1 MTSSRKPGDILLSLS
16 TLIKNPH
23 LWILFVMTSF
33 LVLIYQFWPWRDFQ
47 FPGIWHWFSWLSA
60 LGNLAIFES
69 LSSLIGSLFIIPC
82 IYASL
87 AFHLGGSVVV
97 SLISLFAL
105 LPLMLS
111 MWHSPESWVTNIMY
125 LFSPVILTTI
135 INVELRLRSRDKQH
149 YTELEKERQVHLSR
163 VIEAQEK
170 ARQRIAREIHDESI
184 QTLLATASHTE
195 RLKFIDNIDEIK
207 TKAIWIEKNI
217 RSTVVELRRISLE
230 LRPTI
235 LDDLGLIPA
244 LRWLIDQP
252 DFKENLKIQILTSGD
267 EIKISPEVELAIFR
281 VVQEALNNVKN
292 HANADS
298 ATISIKL
305 APSVLTVSVRDNG
318 QGFRVPRRLT
328 SLAIQGKLGL
338 IDIQERIQLLGG
350 RLLVKSKPNAGT
362 LLLMEIPINR
372 PA

>member
-1 MTSSRKPGDILLSLS
+1 MTSSTKTNDILLSISAL
-16 TLIKNPH
+16 LKNPH
-23 LWILFVMTSF
+23 LWILFAMTSF

-47 FPGIWHWFSWLSA
+47 FPGIWHWFTWLSA
-60 LGNLAIFES
+60 LGKLAIFES
-69 LSSLIGSLFIIPC
+69 LSSLIGSLFIVPC

-87 AFHLGGSVVV
+87 VFRLGGSVVV
-97 SLISLFAL
+97 SLISLAAL

-111 MWHSPESWVTNIMY
+111 MWHTPESWVTNIMY
-125 LFSPVILTTI
+125 LFAPVILTTI
-135 INVELRLRSRDKQH
+135 VNVELRLRSRDKQH
-149 YTELEKERQVHLSR
+149 YIELEKERQLHLSR

-207 TKAIWIEKNI
+207 TKATWIEKNI
-217 RSTVVELRRISLE
+217 RSTVVELRRISLD

-252 DFKENLKIQILTSGD
+252 DFKENLKIQVLASSD
-267 EIKISPEVELAIFR
+267 EIKISPEVELAVFR
-281 VVQEALNNVKN
+281 VVQEALNNIKN
-292 HANADS
+292 HAKADN

-305 APSVLTVSVRDNG
+305 TSSLLIVSVRDNG

-328 SLAIQGKLGL
+328 SLAVQGKLGL

-350 RLLVKSKPNAGT
+350 RLSVKSKPNGGT
-362 LLLMEIPINR
+362 LLLMEIPVNG